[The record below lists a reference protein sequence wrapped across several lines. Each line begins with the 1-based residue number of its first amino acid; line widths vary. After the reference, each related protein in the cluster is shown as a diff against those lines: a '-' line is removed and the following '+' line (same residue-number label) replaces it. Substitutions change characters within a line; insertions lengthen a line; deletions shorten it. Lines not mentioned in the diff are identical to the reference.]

1 MVADAHELRPIRAQ
15 GIDLAVAPAPA
26 VEIHH
31 GPRVRV
37 PPLGGKTTADI
48 PIWRTAA
55 LGTYKTIDALRD
67 ALGARRIRVGST
79 ANEMLGRPEF
89 NLSKMRRDARLVVLA
104 VSQLGFEEDGAS
116 LADIYAR
123 ARQLGFELCP
133 AEVGPQLRLQYL
145 NQPLGEFL
153 HIAMAPIAGYAGE
166 PTDFTVANGG
176 AGLILIGSDAYPNL
190 IMPSAMRFVFIGPES
205 PQRAESNR
213 PGPLRPQT
221 LSKGR
226 TNNGARRRCNRGA
239 PATAAAAQPKPS
251 TSPSAATGGV
261 DLTTR
266 NSEHEK
272 RNTRILGAAEL
283 PS

>member
-1 MVADAHELRPIRAQ
+1 MSGIRGLIVVYASVLALSTVADADELQPIRAQ
-15 GIDLAVAPAPA
+15 GIDLAVAPAPV
-26 VEIHH
+26 VEIHQ

-55 LGTYKTIDALRD
+55 LGTYNTIDALRD
-67 ALGARRIRVGST
+67 ALNAKRIHVGNT
-79 ANEMLGRPEF
+79 ADEMLGRSAF
-89 NLSKMRRDARLVVLA
+89 NLSKMRRDTRLVVLA
-104 VSQLGFEEDGAS
+104 VSQLGFDEDGAS

-205 PQRAESNR
+205 PQRAETNR
-213 PGPLRPQT
+213 PGP
-221 LSKGR
+221 
-226 TNNGARRRCNRGA
+226 A
-239 PATAAAAQPKPS
+239 
-251 TSPSAATGGV
+251 SAATGPAKAKN
-261 DLTTR
+261 R
-266 NSEHEK
+266 
-272 RNTRILGAAEL
+272 
-283 PS
+283 